1 MGGYRIGSAFV
12 SAVAGWWRLMAFTD
26 GNYGEWEDTHDN
38 YFTPRSRHRMNL
50 EIDFILWSYD

>member
-1 MGGYRIGSAFV
+1 
-12 SAVAGWWRLMAFTD
+12 MAFTD